1 MKHFWILPY
10 IGKFL
15 FNQRGEVPDTG
26 GGEGDQ
32 GGDEPAPSLEPAG
45 NVPAGDPAPAIE
57 ESFID
62 PASLP
67 EELKPHW
74 KRMHGQYTKFAQ
86 ERKALREA
94 QAMVERFNND
104 PTFAYQ
110 TIQQRAAAMGYQL
123 VQPGQNGQGQQ
134 PSPVTQGQGN
144 GEIPEQFVQAIQ
156 AKLPPEL
163 HWMAPSIA
171 QATYGAVQ
179 AGLRPLQDQQQKE
192 KVQQRDQ
199 MFDEQEAK
207 MTEKYPGWEQHEGDM
222 TKLNSW
228 LQSDSLSHP
237 MYGSKLE
244 MLYKMATDQA
254 ASVSEAAKR
263 LNAAAKNRTSSSQVT
278 SHSAPNIN
286 SRVRDRKLSN
296 NDAWDA
302 AAKFA
307 IDHVKGQGGNI

>member
-1 MKHFWILPY
+1 VKHFWILP
-10 IGKFL
+10 ILGKFL
-15 FNQRGEVPDTG
+15 SNQRGEVPDTS

-32 GGDEPAPSLEPAG
+32 GEPAPSPEPAG
-45 NVPAGDPAPAIE
+45 DAPAGDQPPAQE

-94 QAMVERFNND
+94 QSMVERFNSD
-104 PTFAYQ
+104 PAFALQ
-110 TIQQRAAAMGYQL
+110 TIQQRAAMMGYQL
-123 VQPGQNGQGQQ
+123 LQPGQNGQAQAPQ
-134 PSPVTQGQGN
+134 VTTAQGGD
-144 GEIPEQFVQAIQ
+144 IPNEFVQAIQ
-156 AKLPPEL
+156 SKLPPEL

-179 AGLRPLQDQQQKE
+179 AGLKPLQEQQSRE
-192 KVQQRDQ
+192 KAQQRDQ
-199 MFDEQEAK
+199 VFDEQEAK
-207 MTEKYPGWEQHEGDM
+207 MTEKYPGWEQHESEM

-237 MYGSKLE
+237 LYGSKLE
-244 MLYKMATDQA
+244 ILYKMATDQA

-263 LNAAAKNRTSSSQVT
+263 LNAAARNRTSSSQVT
-278 SHSAPNIN
+278 SRSAPNIFKQ
-286 SRVRDRKLSN
+286 VREAKSS

-307 IDHVKGQGGNI
+307 IDQVKGQGGSI